1 MITISAHKDGLLE
14 KRSLPFLPTL
24 YPSLSPLPPSRDS
37 FPDSPSRSARAS
49 VCLSLSRSLG
59 VMTAGRQRVRKLE
72 CCVLTGVRGMLTGE
86 QTEGTDGSVTCPR
99 SSDMPL
105 PGALDLKPNTFMPA
119 SFVFL

>member
-1 MITISAHKDGLLE
+1 MGCWRKGHSLSCPRRIPL
-14 KRSLPFLPTL
+14 SLP
-24 YPSLSPLPPSRDS
+24 SLHLVIPLRILHPALRV
-37 FPDSPSRSARAS
+37 R
-49 VCLSLSRSLG
+49 LSRSLG

-105 PGALDLKPNTFMPA
+105 PAALDLKPNTFTPA
-119 SFVFL
+119 SFVLL

>member
-1 MITISAHKDGLLE
+1 MGCWRKGHSLSCPRCIPL
-14 KRSLPFLPTL
+14 SLP
-24 YPSLSPLPPSRDS
+24 SLHLVIPLRILHAAL
-37 FPDSPSRSARAS
+37 RVR
-49 VCLSLSRSLG
+49 VRVSLSRSLG